1 MESGSHEEDDENP
14 LEHEEE
20 DEEVDEPSEEDELA
34 LIRRERGE
42 RWFAL
47 FVACL
52 LSVGSH

>member
-1 MESGSHEEDDENP
+1 MEGEEEGEDE
-14 LEHEEE
+14 EEE
-20 DEEVDEPSEEDELA
+20 DQPSEEDELA
-34 LIRRERGE
+34 LVRRERGE

>member
-1 MESGSHEEDDENP
+1 MESSEARDSDDEV
-14 LEHEEE
+14 EDEEEEEEE
-20 DEEVDEPSEEDELA
+20 DQPSEEDELA